1 MIREKIRNGV
11 RVCIGSELNE
21 IEGLWIDNVRY
32 GTGDSAL
39 IILDGGDLI
48 FGDYLDMTVI
58 EDRPIQ
64 SGAV

>member
-11 RVCIGSELNE
+11 FVRKGEL
-21 IEGLWIDNVRY
+21 EGLWIDTVRC
-32 GTGDSAL
+32 GTEVSAL
-39 IILDGGDLI
+39 VLFNNGVLDYWDPL
-48 FGDYLDMTVI
+48 LMRVC